1 MDEKNSD
8 NLRRHK
14 QKETKL
20 FKNKIR
26 AARDRTERK
35 QIAIMMCRVRSNRKK
50 TNCNNDVP
58 REIEQKENK
67 LQ

>member
-1 MDEKNSD
+1 MDEKTQD
-8 NLRRHK
+8 NLRRYK

-35 QIAIMMCRVRSNRKK
+35 QITIMMCRVRSNRKK
-50 TNCNNDVP
+50 TNYNND
-58 REIEQKENK
+58 
-67 LQ
+67 